1 LRRCRADN
9 GTPRKAEPSRSELA
23 VILKG
28 PDVTLVRQRELT
40 GAGPT
45 GWSVSRSRSRCS
57 NPEALK
63 KDLNAAEAH
72 YKDALLSRTPL
83 GYNKN

>member
-1 LRRCRADN
+1 MALR
-9 GTPRKAEPSRSELA
+9 ELA
-23 VILKG
+23 GFDPSHCSLFVFSILRVFG
-28 PDVTLVRQRELT
+28 PKV
-40 GAGPT
+40 
-45 GWSVSRSRSRCS
+45 
-57 NPEALK
+57 LK